1 MFTSKRHIRLIL
13 LALAAVVASLCGCI
27 HNDLPY
33 PRIQPNFTEFLVNG
47 LTKPAEIDTINR
59 TISLEFD
66 EETDL
71 QNVELVSFNL
81 SPEGA
86 VLSDENELG
95 SRLNLLRP
103 LYVSVKLYQ
112 EYVWIISA
120 KQTIERAFSIE
131 GQIGQSI
138 IDVPGRRVVVYVPKG
153 SNLAALTVKEAKL
166 GSTAS
171 TLTPDPVGK
180 TMNFTH
186 PVELLLSDYGR
197 DLTWTVYVEA
207 VDAAVT
213 FAGIDAWTRVAW
225 LHGEAEA
232 GKDNGF
238 EYRLKGDEEWV
249 KLPAEWITTSGGSFT
264 GRLIHLSPL
273 TTYEARA
280 YSGEDITSTLEFTT
294 EDEAQ
299 MPNWTLDNWWLDGKV
314 YNPWVEGGTP
324 FWDTGNKGAATLG
337 PSNSVPTPDT
347 QSGTGFAAEL
357 KTEFKGIGSLGKI
370 AAGNIFTGVY
380 VRTDGTNG
388 ILNFGRDFSRRP
400 TRLTAWFKYNCAEI
414 SHVGTDPDYADWK
427 GRPDTCQIYIAL
439 TDWNEPLE
447 IRTNPKNRQLFDPTD
462 PHVIAY
468 ASTSI
473 GQTIS
478 SWTPLNLD
486 LEYRSTSRVP
496 RYILVVCSASKY
508 GDFFVGGS
516 GSVLTIDDLKLE
528 YDY

>member
-1 MFTSKRHIRLIL
+1 MIL
-13 LALAAVVASLCGCI
+13 AVVVATLCGCI

-47 LTKPAEIDTINR
+47 LTKPAEIDTLNR
-59 TISLEFD
+59 TITLDFD

-71 QNVELVSFNL
+71 EHVELVSFNL

-86 VLSDENELG
+86 KIDNAEDLG
-95 SRLNLLRP
+95 ATLNLIRP
-103 LYVSVKLYQ
+103 LRISVSLYQ
-112 EYVWIISA
+112 EYIWVITGR
-120 KQTIERAFSIE
+120 QTIAREFEID
-131 GQIGQSI
+131 GQIGQTI

-153 SNLAALTVKEAKL
+153 SNLSALKVTKAKL

-171 TLTPDPVGK
+171 TITPDPIGK
-180 TMNFTH
+180 TFDFSR
-186 PVELLLSDYGR
+186 PVELTVSDYGR
-197 DLTWTVYVEA
+197 NLIWTVYVEA

-213 FAGIDAWTRVAW
+213 LTGVDAWTRVAW

-238 EYRLKGDEEWV
+238 EYRLQGDEEWIKV
-249 KLPAEWITTSGGSFT
+249 PSEQITTEGGSFT

-280 YSGEDITSTLEFTT
+280 YSGEDITGTVEFTT
-294 EDEAQ
+294 EDEVQ

-314 YNPWVEGGTP
+314 YNPWAEGGTP
-324 FWDTGNKGAATLG
+324 YWDTGNKGAATLG
-337 PSNSVPTPDT
+337 PSNSVPTADT

-400 TRLTAWFKYNCAEI
+400 TRLTAWYKYNCAPI

-427 GRPDTCQIYIAL
+427 GRPDTCQVYIAL
-439 TDWNEPLE
+439 TDWAEPLE
-447 IRTNPKNRQLFDPTD
+447 IRTNPKNRQLFDPSD

-468 ASTSI
+468 GSMSLGETVSN
-473 GQTIS
+473 
-478 SWTPLNLD
+478 WTPLSIELN
-486 LEYRSTSRVP
+486 YRSTGRVP

-508 GDFFVGGS
+508 GDFFVGGA
-516 GSVLTIDDLKLE
+516 GSILTIDDLKLD